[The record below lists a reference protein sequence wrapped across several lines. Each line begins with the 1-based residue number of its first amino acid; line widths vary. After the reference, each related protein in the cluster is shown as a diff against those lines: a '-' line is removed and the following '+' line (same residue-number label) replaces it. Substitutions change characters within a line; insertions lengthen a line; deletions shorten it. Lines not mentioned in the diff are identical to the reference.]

1 MAPPP
6 VRDATAAAGRRRR
19 RGQVQ
24 PPVDPL
30 VMMSVVVVVYN
41 VDRRPSTHASFHAA
55 KRRYADG
62 ANGTARAPSLFAAG
76 ARFEFVVLHPNME
89 ETEQAPARAASRRTL
104 STIERGNNSSSSPDQ
119 SFRSVVAARGVVRR
133 QTLDVV
139 AMLGDVVSRFP
150 RSPLVAL
157 VEDDSPPC
165 PRAMLAVSYLISR
178 AARAHPNW
186 AALRV
191 GFGLNGIILR
201 SSDVPSVAD
210 HFRRGASRRPPDN
223 LFHEWSLERAH
234 QDDRPVVALR
244 HNLFRHVGAASSLGN
259 KHPNG
264 TGTLSQNVTKALP
277 QCYEVL
283 SHGMFKLFHWDGCPG
298 GDIWPCDRDL
308 NQDAPALSSSSAKL
322 PAEEDCPT
330 TLLADA
336 PMAFASERFQRCL
349 AATWPAVDAALDP
362 QRARTALLKGF

>member
-1 MAPPP
+1 MCAAARLSAAAGLPAAARAAARRAAHAATVASSAAAVAGDRDQYRGARRRGGLSGKRCALEDQLMAPPP

-119 SFRSVVAARGVVRR
+119 SFRSVVAARGVVPR

-139 AMLGDVVSRFP
+139 AMLGDVISRFH
-150 RSPLVAL
+150 
-157 VEDDSPPC
+157 D
-165 PRAMLAVSYLISR
+165 RAR
-178 AARAHPNW
+178 RP
-186 AALRV
+186 
-191 GFGLNGIILR
+191 
-201 SSDVPSVAD
+201 
-210 HFRRGASRRPPDN
+210 RRG
-223 LFHEWSLERAH
+223 
-234 QDDRPVVALR
+234 
-244 HNLFRHVGAASSLGN
+244 
-259 KHPNG
+259 
-264 TGTLSQNVTKALP
+264 
-277 QCYEVL
+277 
-283 SHGMFKLFHWDGCPG
+283 
-298 GDIWPCDRDL
+298 
-308 NQDAPALSSSSAKL
+308 
-322 PAEEDCPT
+322 
-330 TLLADA
+330 
-336 PMAFASERFQRCL
+336 
-349 AATWPAVDAALDP
+349 
-362 QRARTALLKGF
+362 